1 MLNLDSSNQSM
12 TDIQVR
18 EWRVLQTLAQAPNP
32 AQACHRE
39 NWRSELFSEETS
51 AVFLSVLQARSPIEI
66 PVPTSL
72 DGLQSLTADE
82 MREARQAMTWSTML
96 LTLLPTFQANLRDE
110 LTVMLTRAE
119 ETDQEPTTRS
129 KALEAAL
136 DAMLASTR
144 RLQAIVDPK
153 PRDSMRAMTLGDAS
167 REYWQRIEEMQQAVS
182 TGFRAIDRYLGRGL
196 LPGRLFV
203 VLGGPGAGKTSLV
216 NQIAESAASSG
227 RPVVYITTEEPIYAL
242 HAKTLARLGN
252 VDYTAVLQGY
262 RSERAKIDA
271 AMTILAGRRS
281 AERLLYIEGSGVDL
295 ETLQEAASEHFVRYA
310 DTNDGG
316 GPGILVVDYL
326 QKMGRA
332 LSLQTGRD
340 LRMCVS
346 AILGQLGAIA
356 KQCNCT
362 VIALSSQ
369 SRSSG
374 YGTSNAI
381 SSAKESG
388 DIEYDADVVLCIG
401 KDEERVPP
409 VGCKARTLFFAKNR
423 LGPEEVTINFDFKGD
438 RQRFT
443 EEARD
448 DDDE

>member
-1 MLNLDSSNQSM
+1 
-12 TDIQVR
+12 
-18 EWRVLQTLAQAPNP
+18 
-32 AQACHRE
+32 
-39 NWRSELFSEETS
+39 
-51 AVFLSVLQARSPIEI
+51 
-66 PVPTSL
+66 
-72 DGLQSLTADE
+72 
-82 MREARQAMTWSTML
+82 MREARQVMSWRSML
-96 LTLLPTFQANLRDE
+96 LSLLPSFQANLRDE
-110 LTVMLTRAE
+110 LAAMLSRAE
-119 ETDQEPTTRS
+119 ETDQEPEARS
-129 KALEAAL
+129 RALEAAL
-136 DAMLASTR
+136 EAMITSTR
-144 RLQAIVDPK
+144 RLQAIVDPR
-153 PRDSMRAMTLGDAS
+153 PRDALSAMTLGEAS
-167 REYWQRIEEMQQAVS
+167 RAYWARIEEMRDAAS
-182 TGFRAIDRYLGRGL
+182 TGFRALDRLLGRGL

-216 NQIAESAASSG
+216 NQIAESVASSG

-262 RSERAKIDA
+262 QSERARIDA
-271 AMTILAGRRS
+271 AMAVLAERRS
-281 AERLLYIEGSGVDL
+281 ADRLLYIEGSGMDL
-295 ETLQEAASEHFVRYA
+295 EALQEMARDHFARYA
-310 DTNDGG
+310 DPGDGG
-316 GPGILVVDYL
+316 GPGVLVLDYL

-346 AILGQLGAIA
+346 TILGQLGAIA

-369 SRSSG
+369 SRASG

-381 SSAKESG
+381 ASAKESG

-401 KDEERVPP
+401 KDEDRTPP

-423 LGPEEVTINFDFKGD
+423 LGPQEVTINFDFKGD